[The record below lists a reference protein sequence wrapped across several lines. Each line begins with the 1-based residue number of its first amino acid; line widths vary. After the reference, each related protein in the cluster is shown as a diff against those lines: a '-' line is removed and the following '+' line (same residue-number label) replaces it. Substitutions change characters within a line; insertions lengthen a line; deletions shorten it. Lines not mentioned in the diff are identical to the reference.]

1 MCAPCSELPSNIS
14 TVIETVS
21 LFDQS
26 TRSINTQ
33 LARIDFKIG
42 KFISTTSEGS
52 LIPASLQSANFGSMS
67 LNIQPKSPFYGTAMS
82 LEKRG

>member
-33 LARIDFKIG
+33 LARIDCKIG
-42 KFISTTSEGS
+42 KLISTTSEGS
-52 LIPASLQSANFGSMS
+52 LIPARLQSANFGSMS
-67 LNIQPKSPFYGTAMS
+67 LNIQPES
-82 LEKRG
+82 